1 MRTIRNSF
9 GSLAIIGGL
18 VALLSFVYAKQT
30 TMPNDRGDGGT
41 NGSSYANYTPPDY
54 GTNLWLSI
62 SLSNSVVNLLLH
74 NTQPGVPY
82 LIRSREDLVSGSW
95 FSEGMVTGAS
105 AATTM
110 PAIINI
116 SERPQSLFFQALA
129 WPASNGIAKTTP
141 MLAVGGERIMELT
154 TNGDVVSWGG
164 NKYGELGDYTH
175 LDSANPVHVVGLTN
189 IVKIASGLNHSLA
202 IDAKWRAFGLGA
214 TMNLANWAM
223 AAWRTTRM
231 FRCMFWE

>member
-1 MRTIRNSF
+1 LAIFGQERKTEPPDGKLQTFRSVERKWKGKGTVKEIRKNLR
-9 GSLAIIGGL
+9 SLAIIGGL
-18 VALLSFVYAKQT
+18 IGLLGFVHARQT
-30 TMPNDRGDGGT
+30 AMPNDGGDGGT
-41 NGSSYANYTPPDY
+41 NSSFTSNYTPSDY

-82 LIRSREDLVSGSW
+82 LIRSRKDLVSGLW

-116 SERPQSLFFQALA
+116 SERPQNLFFQAIA
-129 WPASNGIAKTTP
+129 WPASNGIAKTTS

-154 TNGDVVSWGG
+154 TNGDVVS
-164 NKYGELGDYTH
+164 
-175 LDSANPVHVVGLTN
+175 
-189 IVKIASGLNHSLA
+189 
-202 IDAKWRAFGLGA
+202 
-214 TMNLANWAM
+214 
-223 AAWRTTRM
+223 
-231 FRCMFWE
+231 